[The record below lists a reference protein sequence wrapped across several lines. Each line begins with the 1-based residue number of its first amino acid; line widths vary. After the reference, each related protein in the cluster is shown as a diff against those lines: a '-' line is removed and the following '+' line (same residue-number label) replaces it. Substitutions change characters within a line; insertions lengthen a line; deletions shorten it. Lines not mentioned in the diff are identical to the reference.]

1 MKQVKASRFLDWYFS
16 DFGDHMTFGRACLQM
31 LETFGKVDITVEQLF
46 ESCGYIPDHICED
59 FNGDYGNDN
68 EFDPSEVELIN
79 DLSHE

>member
-1 MKQVKASRFLDWYFS
+1 MKQVKASVFLDWYFS
-16 DFGDHMTFGRACLQM
+16 DFGDHMTFGRECLQM

-46 ESCGYIPDHICED
+46 ESCGYLPAWIMEGADP
-59 FNGDYGNDN
+59 NDDT